1 MKRTNALSVS
11 EVLELF
17 FEENAQLA
25 EKLAETRL
33 MESWGKVLGSTIL
46 RYTGKMFIKNKSL
59 YVELTSAVV
68 KNELLMCRERLIQN
82 LNKEAGKDDLI
93 NNIIFI

>member
-1 MKRTNALSVS
+1 MKRTNALAVS

-17 FEENAQLA
+17 FEENPQLA

-33 MESWGKVLGSTIL
+33 IESWSKVLGSTIM
-46 RYTGKMFIKNKSL
+46 RYTGKLFIKNKSL
-59 YVELTSAVV
+59 YVELTSSVV

-82 LNKEAGKDDLI
+82 LNKEAGKNVI
-93 NNIIFI
+93 NNIVFI

>member
-1 MKRTNALSVS
+1 M
-11 EVLELF
+11 
-17 FEENAQLA
+17 
-25 EKLAETRL
+25 
-33 MESWGKVLGSTIL
+33 

-82 LNKEAGKDDLI
+82 LNKASGKDDLI